1 MAELTKIMAD
11 LHVEGFKVQQR
22 GEMTF
27 FVTELKY
34 FTIKKNPL
42 FALMN
47 KRLLIRKEMAR
58 SLS

>member
-34 FTIKKNPL
+34 FTIKKKPSICFN
-42 FALMN
+42 
-47 KRLLIRKEMAR
+47 E
-58 SLS
+58 